1 MLVGQVCVR
10 NIDLATATETVQMA
24 AQRMHD
30 RNVGTLVI
38 LDGMHRPVGIIT
50 DRDLAIKVLARGC
63 DAYRT
68 TVGEIMTPGPQ
79 TIPEES
85 TVEDA
90 LIAMTAGPFRR
101 VVVTNSVG
109 KMIGLLSLDDILRA
123 LADDFARIRTL
134 LGRET
139 PASLARVAG

>member
-10 NIDLATATETVQMA
+10 NIDLATATETTQMA
-24 AQRMHD
+24 AQRMSD

-38 LDGMHRPVGIIT
+38 LDGMHRPAGIVT
-50 DRDLAIKVLARGC
+50 DRDVALKVVARGR
-63 DAYRT
+63 DAFCT

-79 TIPEES
+79 SIPEDS

-101 VVVTNSVG
+101 LIVTNNSGRLVG
-109 KMIGLLSLDDILRA
+109 LQSLDDVLRA
-123 LADDFARIRTL
+123 LADDFARIRKL

-139 PASLARVAG
+139 PASLARVAV

>member
-10 NIDLATATETVQMA
+10 NVDLVTAAETVQVA

-38 LDGMHRPVGIIT
+38 VDDFHRPVGIVT
-50 DRDLAIKVLARGC
+50 DRDLTIKVVAQAY
-63 DAYRT
+63 DAVET
-68 TVGEIMTPGPQ
+68 SVGEVMTPGPQ
-79 TIPEES
+79 TIQEDR

-90 LIAMTAGPFRR
+90 LIEMTAGPFRR
-101 VVVTNSVG
+101 VLVTNKYG
-109 KMIGLLSLDDILRA
+109 KLVGLLSLDDVLRA

-139 PASLARVAG
+139 PASLVEA

>member
-1 MLVGQVCVR
+1 MLVDQVCVR
-10 NIDLATATETVQMA
+10 EVDLATATESVQLA
-24 AQRMHD
+24 AQRMND

-38 LDGMHRPVGIIT
+38 VDELHHPVGIIT
-50 DRDLAIKVLARGC
+50 DRDVVVKVVARGR
-63 DAYRT
+63 DAFRS

-79 TIPEES
+79 TVTGDS

-101 VVVTNSVG
+101 VLVTNRSG
-109 KMIGLLSLDDILRA
+109 KLVGLLSLDDILRG

-134 LGRET
+134 LRRET
-139 PASLARVAG
+139 PASLVER